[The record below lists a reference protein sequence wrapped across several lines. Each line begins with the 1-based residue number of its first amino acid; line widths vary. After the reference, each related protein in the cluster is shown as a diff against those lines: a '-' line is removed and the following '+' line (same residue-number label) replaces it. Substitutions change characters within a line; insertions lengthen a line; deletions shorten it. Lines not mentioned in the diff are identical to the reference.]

1 MKKARLDVF
10 RRAFFMQ
17 EGKNQ
22 IRENIY
28 AASSVFRCKDIDV
41 GVPASMRN
49 KVALSLTD
57 GPLLPA
63 IIRFSIP
70 LMLSNVLQVLFN
82 MSDIAVVGRFAGSEA
97 LGSVGST
104 TILVS
109 LFTGFLIGMGSGV
122 NVVTA
127 RYLGAGQ
134 HRDVSKTVHT
144 SAILLLITGIL
155 LLVFGFLFTPALLRL
170 LGTKDVL
177 LPGAIRYLRI
187 YLLGMPALAVFNFG
201 NGVLSASGDTRR
213 PLLFL
218 SIAGALN
225 VALNLL
231 FVIAFQMAEAGV
243 ALASALSQYVSAGL
257 ILLSLTHRHE
267 SIGLHRAMLKLD
279 SAKCRQVLAISIPSG
294 LQNAIFAIANLFIQ
308 AGVNTFD
315 AVVVEGNSAAAN
327 ADALIYDIMAAV
339 YLACSS
345 FMSQNYGA
353 GHRERVKRS
362 YLLCLGLSF
371 GIAAIMSAILVIF
384 GRTFLSLF
392 TKDPEVVEAGLMR
405 LRVMGC
411 SYAFSALMDCTI
423 AASRGLGRSMV
434 PTVIVI
440 LGSCVFRVIWV
451 FTVFAHFHTILSLYL
466 LYILSWTITG
476 IAELIYFIHCYRDR
490 MRIIER
496 E

>member
-1 MKKARLDVF
+1 
-10 RRAFFMQ
+10 
-17 EGKNQ
+17 
-22 IRENIY
+22 
-28 AASSVFRCKDIDV
+28 
-41 GVPASMRN
+41 MR
-49 KVALSLTD
+49 KSQSYSLTE

-63 IIRFSIP
+63 IVRFSIP

-82 MSDIAVVGRFAGSEA
+82 MSDIAVVGRFAGSQA
-97 LGSVGST
+97 LGAVGST
-104 TILVS
+104 TILVT

-127 RYLGAGQ
+127 RYLGARQ
-134 HRDVSKTVHT
+134 HQAVSKTVHT
-144 SAILLLITGIL
+144 SALLLLITGVL
-155 LLVFGFLFTPALLRL
+155 LLAFGFLFTPSMLRL

-177 LPGAIRYLRI
+177 LDGAIRYLRI
-187 YLLGMPALAVFNFG
+187 YLFGMPALAVFNFG
-201 NGVLSASGDTRR
+201 NGVLSASGDTKH

-218 SIAGALN
+218 SIAGVLN
-225 VALNLL
+225 VLLNLL
-231 FVIAFQMAEAGV
+231 FVIVFQMAEAGV
-243 ALASALSQYVSAGL
+243 ALASAVSQYVSAGL
-257 ILLSLTHRHE
+257 IVLSLARRPE
-267 SIGLHRAMLKLD
+267 SIGLHRSLLRLD
-279 SAKCRQVLAISIPSG
+279 GNKSRQILSISIPSG

-315 AVVVEGNSAAAN
+315 AVMVEGNAAAAN
-327 ADALIYDIMAAV
+327 ADALIYDVMAAV

-353 GHRERVKRS
+353 GHRERVKKS

-371 GIAAIMSAILVIF
+371 GIAAVMSAVLVIF
-384 GRTFLSLF
+384 GRNFLSLF
-392 TKDPEVVEAGLMR
+392 TKDAEVVEAGLTR
-405 LRVMGC
+405 LKVMGC

-466 LYILSWTITG
+466 LYIFSWTITG
-476 IAELIYFIHCYRDR
+476 IAELCYFIHCYREKMLVFQNKR
-490 MRIIER
+490 
-496 E
+496 

>member
-1 MKKARLDVF
+1 MRKS
-10 RRAFFMQ
+10 
-17 EGKNQ
+17 G
-22 IRENIY
+22 
-28 AASSVFRCKDIDV
+28 
-41 GVPASMRN
+41 SM
-49 KVALSLTD
+49 TE

-63 IIRFSIP
+63 IVRFSIP

-82 MSDIAVVGRFAGSEA
+82 MSDIAVVGRFAGPRA
-97 LGSVGST
+97 LGAVGST
-104 TILVS
+104 TILVT

-127 RYLGAGQ
+127 RYLGAGRHQ
-134 HRDVSKTVHT
+134 EVSRTVHT
-144 SAILLLITGIL
+144 SALLLLITGL
-155 LLVFGFLFTPALLRL
+155 LLGALGFLLTPALLGL
-170 LGTKDVL
+170 LGTKGEL
-177 LPGAIRYLRI
+177 MAGAVRYLRI
-187 YLLGMPALAVFNFG
+187 YLLGMPAMAVFNFG

-218 SIAGALN
+218 SIAGGLN

-243 ALASALSQYVSAGL
+243 ALASAVSQYVSAGL
-257 ILLSLTHRHE
+257 IVLSLARRPE
-267 SIGLHRAMLKLD
+267 AIGLHRALLRLD
-279 SAKCRQVLAISIPSG
+279 GGISRQVLSISIPSG

-315 AVVVEGNSAAAN
+315 AVVVEGNAAAAN
-327 ADALIYDIMAAV
+327 ADALVYDVMAAV

-345 FMSQNYGA
+345 FMSRNYGA
-353 GHRERVKRS
+353 GHRDRVRES

-371 GIAAIMSAILVIF
+371 GIAAVMSAGLVVF
-384 GRTFLSLF
+384 GRAFLSLF
-392 TKDPEVVEAGLMR
+392 TGDGAVVEAGLTR

-451 FTVFAHFHTILSLYL
+451 FTVFAWFQTILSLYL
-466 LYILSWTITG
+466 LYIFSWTITG
-476 IAELIYFIHCYRDR
+476 VAELVYFLHCYRER
-490 MRIIER
+490 MRVLET
-496 E
+496 

>member
-1 MKKARLDVF
+1 
-10 RRAFFMQ
+10 
-17 EGKNQ
+17 
-22 IRENIY
+22 
-28 AASSVFRCKDIDV
+28 
-41 GVPASMRN
+41 MR
-49 KVALSLTD
+49 KSQSYSLTE
-57 GPLLPA
+57 GSLLPA
-63 IIRFSIP
+63 IVRFSIP

-82 MSDIAVVGRFAGSEA
+82 MSDIAVVGRFAGSRA
-97 LGSVGST
+97 LGAVGST

-127 RYLGAGQ
+127 RYLGARQ
-134 HRDVSKTVHT
+134 HQDVIQTVHT
-144 SAILLLITGIL
+144 SAILLLITGVL
-155 LLVFGFLFTPALLRL
+155 LLVFGFLFTPPMLRL
-170 LGTKDVL
+170 LGTKDEL
-177 LPGAIRYLRI
+177 LDGAIRYLRI

-201 NGVLSASGDTRR
+201 NGVLSASGDTKR

-231 FVIAFQMAEAGV
+231 FVIVFQMAEAGV
-243 ALASALSQYVSAGL
+243 TLASAVSQYVSAGL
-257 ILLSLTHRHE
+257 IVLSLARRPE
-267 SIGLHRAMLKLD
+267 SIGLHRSLLRLD
-279 SAKCRQVLAISIPSG
+279 GNKSRQILSISIPSG

-315 AVVVEGNSAAAN
+315 AVMVEGNAAAAN
-327 ADALIYDIMAAV
+327 ADALIYDVMAAV

-353 GHRERVKRS
+353 GHRERVKKS

-371 GIAAIMSAILVIF
+371 GIAAVMSAVLVIF
-384 GRTFLSLF
+384 GRNFLSLF
-392 TKDPEVVEAGLMR
+392 TKDAEVVEAGLTR
-405 LRVMGC
+405 LKVMGC

-466 LYILSWTITG
+466 LYIFSWTITG
-476 IAELIYFIHCYRDR
+476 IAELCYFIHCYREKMLVFQNKR
-490 MRIIER
+490 
-496 E
+496 

>member
-1 MKKARLDVF
+1 
-10 RRAFFMQ
+10 
-17 EGKNQ
+17 
-22 IRENIY
+22 
-28 AASSVFRCKDIDV
+28 
-41 GVPASMRN
+41 MRN
-49 KVALSLTD
+49 SQSYSLTE
-57 GPLLPA
+57 GSLLPA
-63 IIRFSIP
+63 IVRFSIP

-82 MSDIAVVGRFAGSEA
+82 MSDIAVVGRFAGSQA
-97 LGSVGST
+97 LGAVGST

-127 RYLGAGQ
+127 RYLGARQ
-134 HRDVSKTVHT
+134 HQDVIQTVHT
-144 SAILLLITGIL
+144 SAILLLITGVL
-155 LLVFGFLFTPALLRL
+155 LLVFGFLFTPPMLRL
-170 LGTKDVL
+170 LGTKDEL
-177 LPGAIRYLRI
+177 LDGAIRYLRI

-201 NGVLSASGDTRR
+201 NGVLSASGDTKR

-231 FVIAFQMAEAGV
+231 FVIVFQMAEAGV
-243 ALASALSQYVSAGL
+243 ALASAVSQYVSASL
-257 ILLSLTHRHE
+257 IVLSLAHRTE
-267 SIGLHRAMLKLD
+267 SIGLSRAQLHLD
-279 SAKCRQVLAISIPSG
+279 RKKSRQILSISIPSG

-315 AVVVEGNSAAAN
+315 AVMVEGNAAAAN
-327 ADALIYDIMAAV
+327 ADALIYDVMAAV

-353 GHRERVKRS
+353 GHRERVKKS

-371 GIAAIMSAILVIF
+371 GIATVMSAVLVIF
-384 GRTFLSLF
+384 GRAFLSLF
-392 TKDPEVVEAGLMR
+392 TRDAEVVEAGLTR

-411 SYAFSALMDCTI
+411 SYAFSALMACTI
-423 AASRGLGRSMV
+423 AASRGLGRSAV

-466 LYILSWTITG
+466 LYIFSWTITG
-476 IAELIYFIHCYRDR
+476 IAELCYFIYCYRDK
-490 MRIIER
+490 MRR
-496 E
+496 LQS

>member
-1 MKKARLDVF
+1 
-10 RRAFFMQ
+10 
-17 EGKNQ
+17 
-22 IRENIY
+22 
-28 AASSVFRCKDIDV
+28 
-41 GVPASMRN
+41 MR
-49 KVALSLTD
+49 KSQSYSLTE

-63 IIRFSIP
+63 IVRFSIP

-82 MSDIAVVGRFAGSEA
+82 MSDIAVVGRFAGSQA
-97 LGSVGST
+97 LGAVGST
-104 TILVS
+104 TILVT

-127 RYLGAGQ
+127 RYLGARQ
-134 HRDVSKTVHT
+134 HQAVSKTVHT
-144 SAILLLITGIL
+144 SAILLLITGVL
-155 LLVFGFLFTPALLRL
+155 LLVFGFLFTPSMLRL

-177 LPGAIRYLRI
+177 LDGAIRYLRI
-187 YLLGMPALAVFNFG
+187 YLFGMPALAVFNFG
-201 NGVLSASGDTRR
+201 NGVLSASGDTKH

-218 SIAGALN
+218 SIAGVLN
-225 VALNLL
+225 VLLNLL
-231 FVIAFQMAEAGV
+231 FVIVFQMAEAGV
-243 ALASALSQYVSAGL
+243 ALASAVSQYVSAGL
-257 ILLSLTHRHE
+257 IVLSLARRPE
-267 SIGLHRAMLKLD
+267 SIGLHRSLLRLD
-279 SAKCRQVLAISIPSG
+279 GNKSRQILSISIPSG

-315 AVVVEGNSAAAN
+315 AVMVEGNAAAAN
-327 ADALIYDIMAAV
+327 ADALIYDVMAAV

-353 GHRERVKRS
+353 GHRERVKKS

-371 GIAAIMSAILVIF
+371 GIAAVMSAALVIF
-384 GRTFLSLF
+384 GRNFLSLF
-392 TKDPEVVEAGLMR
+392 TKDAEVVEAGLTR
-405 LRVMGC
+405 LKVMGC

-466 LYILSWTITG
+466 LYIFSWTITG
-476 IAELIYFIHCYRDR
+476 IAELCYFIHCYREKMLVFQNKR
-490 MRIIER
+490 
-496 E
+496 

>member
-1 MKKARLDVF
+1 
-10 RRAFFMQ
+10 
-17 EGKNQ
+17 
-22 IRENIY
+22 
-28 AASSVFRCKDIDV
+28 
-41 GVPASMRN
+41 MR
-49 KVALSLTD
+49 KSQSYSLTE

-63 IIRFSIP
+63 IVRFSIP

-82 MSDIAVVGRFAGSEA
+82 MSDIAVVGRFAGSHA
-97 LGSVGST
+97 LGAVGST
-104 TILVS
+104 AILVT

-127 RYLGAGQ
+127 RYLGARQ
-134 HRDVSKTVHT
+134 HQDVSKTVHT
-144 SAILLLITGIL
+144 SAILLLITGVL
-155 LLVFGFLFTPALLRL
+155 LLAFGFLFTPALLRL

-177 LPGAIRYLRI
+177 LDGAIRYLRI

-201 NGVLSASGDTRR
+201 NGVLSASGDTKH

-231 FVIAFQMAEAGV
+231 FVIVFQMAEAGV
-243 ALASALSQYVSAGL
+243 ALASAVSQYVSAGL
-257 ILLSLTHRHE
+257 IVLSLARRPE
-267 SIGLHRAMLKLD
+267 SIGLHRSQLRMDGRK
-279 SAKCRQVLAISIPSG
+279 SRQILSISIPSG

-315 AVVVEGNSAAAN
+315 AVMVEGNAAAAN
-327 ADALIYDIMAAV
+327 ADALIYDVMAAV

-353 GHRERVKRS
+353 GRPERVKKS

-371 GIAAIMSAILVIF
+371 GIAAVMSAVLVTF
-384 GRTFLSLF
+384 GRAFLSLF
-392 TKDPEVVEAGLMR
+392 TKDAEVVEAGLTR

-466 LYILSWTITG
+466 LYIFSWTITG
-476 IAELIYFIHCYRDR
+476 IAELVYFIHCYRDK
-490 MRIIER
+490 MRVFQNNR
-496 E
+496 ESQVSF

>member
-1 MKKARLDVF
+1 
-10 RRAFFMQ
+10 
-17 EGKNQ
+17 
-22 IRENIY
+22 
-28 AASSVFRCKDIDV
+28 
-41 GVPASMRN
+41 MR
-49 KVALSLTD
+49 KSQSYSLTE
-57 GPLLPA
+57 GSLLPA
-63 IIRFSIP
+63 IVRFSIP

-82 MSDIAVVGRFAGSEA
+82 MSDIAVVGRFAGSQA
-97 LGSVGST
+97 LGAVGST

-127 RYLGAGQ
+127 RYLGARQ
-134 HRDVSKTVHT
+134 HQDVIQTVHT
-144 SAILLLITGIL
+144 SAILLLITGVL
-155 LLVFGFLFTPALLRL
+155 LLVFGFLFTPPMLRL
-170 LGTKDVL
+170 LGTKDEL
-177 LPGAIRYLRI
+177 LDGAIRYLRI

-201 NGVLSASGDTRR
+201 NGVLSASGDTKR

-231 FVIAFQMAEAGV
+231 FVIVFQMAEAGV
-243 ALASALSQYVSAGL
+243 ALASAVSQYVSASL
-257 ILLSLTHRHE
+257 IVLSLAHRTE
-267 SIGLHRAMLKLD
+267 SIGLSRAQLHLD
-279 SAKCRQVLAISIPSG
+279 RKKSRQILSISISSG

-315 AVVVEGNSAAAN
+315 AVMVEGNAVAAN
-327 ADALIYDIMAAV
+327 ADALIYDVMAAV

-353 GHRERVKRS
+353 GHRERVKKS

-371 GIAAIMSAILVIF
+371 GIAAVMSAVLVIF
-384 GRTFLSLF
+384 GRAFLSLF
-392 TKDPEVVEAGLMR
+392 TRDAEVVEAGLTR

-423 AASRGLGRSMV
+423 AASRGLGRSAV

-466 LYILSWTITG
+466 LYIFSWTITG
-476 IAELIYFIHCYRDR
+476 IAELCYFIYCYRDK
-490 MRIIER
+490 MRR
-496 E
+496 LQS

>member
-1 MKKARLDVF
+1 
-10 RRAFFMQ
+10 
-17 EGKNQ
+17 
-22 IRENIY
+22 
-28 AASSVFRCKDIDV
+28 
-41 GVPASMRN
+41 MR
-49 KVALSLTD
+49 KSQSYSLTE
-57 GPLLPA
+57 GSLLPA
-63 IIRFSIP
+63 IVRFSIP

-82 MSDIAVVGRFAGSEA
+82 MSDIAVVGRFAGSQA
-97 LGSVGST
+97 LGAVGST

-127 RYLGAGQ
+127 RYLGARQ
-134 HRDVSKTVHT
+134 HQDVIQTVHT
-144 SAILLLITGIL
+144 SAILLLITGVL
-155 LLVFGFLFTPALLRL
+155 LLVFGFLFTPPMLRL
-170 LGTKDVL
+170 LGTKDEL
-177 LPGAIRYLRI
+177 LDGAIRYLRI

-201 NGVLSASGDTRR
+201 NGVLSASGDTKR

-231 FVIAFQMAEAGV
+231 FVIVFQMAEAGV
-243 ALASALSQYVSAGL
+243 ALASAVSQYVSASL
-257 ILLSLTHRHE
+257 IVLSLAHRTE
-267 SIGLHRAMLKLD
+267 SIGLSRAQLHLD
-279 SAKCRQVLAISIPSG
+279 RKKSRQILSISIPSG

-315 AVVVEGNSAAAN
+315 AVMVEGNAAAAN
-327 ADALIYDIMAAV
+327 ADALIYDVMAAV

-353 GHRERVKRS
+353 GNRERVKKS

-371 GIAAIMSAILVIF
+371 GIAAVMSAVLVIF
-384 GRTFLSLF
+384 GRAFLSLF
-392 TKDPEVVEAGLMR
+392 TRDAEVVEAGLTR

-423 AASRGLGRSMV
+423 AASRGLGRSAV

-466 LYILSWTITG
+466 LYIFSWTITG
-476 IAELIYFIHCYRDR
+476 IAELCYFIYCYRDK
-490 MRIIER
+490 MRR
-496 E
+496 LQS

>member
-1 MKKARLDVF
+1 
-10 RRAFFMQ
+10 
-17 EGKNQ
+17 
-22 IRENIY
+22 
-28 AASSVFRCKDIDV
+28 
-41 GVPASMRN
+41 MR
-49 KVALSLTD
+49 KSQSYSLTE

-63 IIRFSIP
+63 IVRFSIP

-82 MSDIAVVGRFAGSEA
+82 MSDIAVVGRFAGSQA
-97 LGSVGST
+97 LGAVGST
-104 TILVS
+104 TILVT

-127 RYLGAGQ
+127 RYLGARQ
-134 HRDVSKTVHT
+134 HQAVSKTVHT
-144 SAILLLITGIL
+144 SAILLLITGVL
-155 LLVFGFLFTPALLRL
+155 LLAFGFLFTPSMLRL

-177 LPGAIRYLRI
+177 LDGAIRYLRI
-187 YLLGMPALAVFNFG
+187 YLFGMPALAVFNFG
-201 NGVLSASGDTRR
+201 NGVLSASGDTKH

-218 SIAGALN
+218 SIAGVLN
-225 VALNLL
+225 VLLNLL
-231 FVIAFQMAEAGV
+231 FVIVFQMAEAGV
-243 ALASALSQYVSAGL
+243 ALASAVSQYVSAGL
-257 ILLSLTHRHE
+257 IVLSLARRPE
-267 SIGLHRAMLKLD
+267 SIGLHRSLLRLD
-279 SAKCRQVLAISIPSG
+279 GNKSRQILSISIPSG

-315 AVVVEGNSAAAN
+315 AVMVEGNAAAAN
-327 ADALIYDIMAAV
+327 ADALIYDVMAAV

-353 GHRERVKRS
+353 GHRERVKKS

-371 GIAAIMSAILVIF
+371 GIAAVMSAVLVIF
-384 GRTFLSLF
+384 GRNFLSLF
-392 TKDPEVVEAGLMR
+392 TKDAEVVEAGLTR
-405 LRVMGC
+405 LKVMGC

-466 LYILSWTITG
+466 LYIFSWTITG
-476 IAELIYFIHCYRDR
+476 IAELCYFIHCYREKMQVFQNKR
-490 MRIIER
+490 
-496 E
+496 

>member
-1 MKKARLDVF
+1 
-10 RRAFFMQ
+10 
-17 EGKNQ
+17 
-22 IRENIY
+22 
-28 AASSVFRCKDIDV
+28 
-41 GVPASMRN
+41 MR
-49 KVALSLTD
+49 KSQSYSLTE

-63 IIRFSIP
+63 IVRFSIP

-82 MSDIAVVGRFAGSEA
+82 MSDIAVVGRFAGSQA
-97 LGSVGST
+97 LGAVGST
-104 TILVS
+104 TILVT

-127 RYLGAGQ
+127 RYLGARQ
-134 HRDVSKTVHT
+134 HQAVSKTVHT
-144 SAILLLITGIL
+144 SAILLLITGVL
-155 LLVFGFLFTPALLRL
+155 LLAFGFLFTPSMLRL

-177 LPGAIRYLRI
+177 LDGAIRYLRI
-187 YLLGMPALAVFNFG
+187 YLFGMPALAVFNFG
-201 NGVLSASGDTRR
+201 NGVLSASGDTKH

-218 SIAGALN
+218 SIAGVLN
-225 VALNLL
+225 VLLNLL
-231 FVIAFQMAEAGV
+231 FVIVFQMAEAGV
-243 ALASALSQYVSAGL
+243 ALASAVSQYVSAGL
-257 ILLSLTHRHE
+257 IVLSLARRPE
-267 SIGLHRAMLKLD
+267 SIGLHRSLLRLD
-279 SAKCRQVLAISIPSG
+279 GNKSRQILSISIPSG

-315 AVVVEGNSAAAN
+315 AVMVEGNAAAAN
-327 ADALIYDIMAAV
+327 ADALIYDVMAAV

-353 GHRERVKRS
+353 GHRERVKKS

-371 GIAAIMSAILVIF
+371 GIAAVMSAVLVIF
-384 GRTFLSLF
+384 GRNFLSLF
-392 TKDPEVVEAGLMR
+392 TKDAEVVEAGLTR
-405 LRVMGC
+405 LKVMGC

-466 LYILSWTITG
+466 LYIFSWTISLLPTLQ
-476 IAELIYFIHCYRDR
+476 ALSLWTIYRR
-490 MRIIER
+490 RLQ
-496 E
+496 

>member
-1 MKKARLDVF
+1 
-10 RRAFFMQ
+10 
-17 EGKNQ
+17 
-22 IRENIY
+22 
-28 AASSVFRCKDIDV
+28 
-41 GVPASMRN
+41 MR
-49 KVALSLTD
+49 KFQSYSLTE
-57 GPLLPA
+57 GSLLPA
-63 IIRFSIP
+63 IVRFSIP

-82 MSDIAVVGRFAGSEA
+82 MSDIAVVGRFAGSQA
-97 LGSVGST
+97 LGAVGST

-127 RYLGAGQ
+127 RYLGARQ
-134 HRDVSKTVHT
+134 HQDVIQTVHT
-144 SAILLLITGIL
+144 SAILLLITGVL
-155 LLVFGFLFTPALLRL
+155 LLVFGFLFTPPMLRL
-170 LGTKDVL
+170 LGTKDEL
-177 LPGAIRYLRI
+177 LDGAIRYLRI

-201 NGVLSASGDTRR
+201 NGVLSASGDTKR

-231 FVIAFQMAEAGV
+231 FVIVFQMAEAGV
-243 ALASALSQYVSAGL
+243 ALASAVSQYVSASL
-257 ILLSLTHRHE
+257 IVLSLAHRTE
-267 SIGLHRAMLKLD
+267 SIGLSRAQLHLD
-279 SAKCRQVLAISIPSG
+279 RKKSRQILSISIPSG

-315 AVVVEGNSAAAN
+315 AVMVEGNAAAAN
-327 ADALIYDIMAAV
+327 ADALIYDVMAAV

-353 GHRERVKRS
+353 GHRERVKKS

-371 GIAAIMSAILVIF
+371 GIAAVMSAVLVIF
-384 GRTFLSLF
+384 GRAFLSLF
-392 TKDPEVVEAGLMR
+392 TRDAEVVEAGLTR
-405 LRVMGC
+405 LKVMGC

-423 AASRGLGRSMV
+423 AASRGLGRSAV

-466 LYILSWTITG
+466 LYIFSWTITG
-476 IAELIYFIHCYRDR
+476 IAELCYFIYCYRDK
-490 MRIIER
+490 MRR
-496 E
+496 LQS

>member
-1 MKKARLDVF
+1 
-10 RRAFFMQ
+10 
-17 EGKNQ
+17 
-22 IRENIY
+22 
-28 AASSVFRCKDIDV
+28 
-41 GVPASMRN
+41 MR
-49 KVALSLTD
+49 KSQSYSLTE
-57 GPLLPA
+57 GSLLPA
-63 IIRFSIP
+63 IVRFSIP

-82 MSDIAVVGRFAGSEA
+82 MSDIAVVGRFAGSQA
-97 LGSVGST
+97 LGAVGST

-127 RYLGAGQ
+127 RYLGARQ
-134 HRDVSKTVHT
+134 HQDVIQTVHT
-144 SAILLLITGIL
+144 SAILLLITGVL
-155 LLVFGFLFTPALLRL
+155 LLVFGFLFTPPMLRL
-170 LGTKDVL
+170 LGTKDEL
-177 LPGAIRYLRI
+177 LDGAIRYLRI

-201 NGVLSASGDTRR
+201 NGVLSASGDTKR

-218 SIAGALN
+218 FIAGALN

-231 FVIAFQMAEAGV
+231 FVIVFQMAEAGV
-243 ALASALSQYVSAGL
+243 ALASAVSQYVSASL
-257 ILLSLTHRHE
+257 IVLSLAHRTE
-267 SIGLHRAMLKLD
+267 SIGLSRAQLHLD
-279 SAKCRQVLAISIPSG
+279 RKKSRQILSISIPSG

-315 AVVVEGNSAAAN
+315 AVMVEGNAAAAN
-327 ADALIYDIMAAV
+327 ADALIYDVMAAV

-353 GHRERVKRS
+353 GNRERVKKS

-371 GIAAIMSAILVIF
+371 GIAAVMSAVLVIF
-384 GRTFLSLF
+384 GRAFLSLF
-392 TKDPEVVEAGLMR
+392 TRDAEVVEAGLTR

-423 AASRGLGRSMV
+423 AASRGLGRSAV

-466 LYILSWTITG
+466 LYIFSWTITG
-476 IAELIYFIHCYRDR
+476 IAELCYFIYCYRDK
-490 MRIIER
+490 MRR
-496 E
+496 LQS

>member
-1 MKKARLDVF
+1 
-10 RRAFFMQ
+10 
-17 EGKNQ
+17 
-22 IRENIY
+22 
-28 AASSVFRCKDIDV
+28 
-41 GVPASMRN
+41 MR
-49 KVALSLTD
+49 KSQSYSLTE

-63 IIRFSIP
+63 IVRFSIP

-82 MSDIAVVGRFAGSEA
+82 MSDIAVVGRFAGSQA
-97 LGSVGST
+97 LGAVGST
-104 TILVS
+104 TILVT

-127 RYLGAGQ
+127 QYIGAKR
-134 HRDVSKTVHT
+134 HEDVSKTVHT
-144 SAILLLITGIL
+144 SAILLLITGVL
-155 LLVFGFLFTPALLRL
+155 LLAFGFLLTPALLRL

-177 LPGAIRYLRI
+177 LDGAIRYLRI

-201 NGVLSASGDTRR
+201 NGVLSASGDTKH

-231 FVIAFQMAEAGV
+231 FVIVFQMAEAGV

-257 ILLSLTHRHE
+257 IVLSLARRSE
-267 SIGLHRAMLKLD
+267 SIGLHRSLLRLD
-279 SAKCRQVLAISIPSG
+279 IRKCRQILYISIPSG
-294 LQNAIFAIANLFIQ
+294 MQNAIFAIANLFIQ

-315 AVVVEGNSAAAN
+315 AIMVEGNAAAAN
-327 ADALIYDIMAAV
+327 ADALIYDVMAAV

-353 GHRERVKRS
+353 GHRERVKKS

-371 GIAAIMSAILVIF
+371 GIAAVMSAVLVIF
-384 GRTFLSLF
+384 GRSFLSLF
-392 TKDPEVVEAGLMR
+392 TKDAEVVEAGLTR

-451 FTVFAHFHTILSLYL
+451 FTVFAYFHTILSLYL
-466 LYILSWTITG
+466 LYIFSWTITG
-476 IAELIYFIHCYRDR
+476 IAELIYFIHCYREKMQVCQLYR
-490 MRIIER
+490 SK
-496 E
+496 

>member
-1 MKKARLDVF
+1 
-10 RRAFFMQ
+10 
-17 EGKNQ
+17 
-22 IRENIY
+22 
-28 AASSVFRCKDIDV
+28 
-41 GVPASMRN
+41 MR
-49 KVALSLTD
+49 KSQSYSLTE
-57 GPLLPA
+57 GSLLPA
-63 IIRFSIP
+63 IVRFSIP

-82 MSDIAVVGRFAGSEA
+82 MSDIAVVGRFAGSQA
-97 LGSVGST
+97 LGAVGST

-127 RYLGAGQ
+127 RYLGARQ
-134 HRDVSKTVHT
+134 HQDVIQTVHT
-144 SAILLLITGIL
+144 SAILLLITGVL
-155 LLVFGFLFTPALLRL
+155 LLVFGFLFTPPMLRL
-170 LGTKDVL
+170 LGTKDEL
-177 LPGAIRYLRI
+177 LDGAIRYLRI

-201 NGVLSASGDTRR
+201 N

-231 FVIAFQMAEAGV
+231 FVIVFQMAEAGV
-243 ALASALSQYVSAGL
+243 ALASAVSQYVSAGL
-257 ILLSLTHRHE
+257 IVLSLARRPE
-267 SIGLHRAMLKLD
+267 SIGLHRSLLRLD
-279 SAKCRQVLAISIPSG
+279 GNKSRQILSISIPSG

-315 AVVVEGNSAAAN
+315 AVMVEGNAAAAN
-327 ADALIYDIMAAV
+327 ADALIYDVMAAV

-353 GHRERVKRS
+353 GHRERVKKS

-371 GIAAIMSAILVIF
+371 GIAAVMSAALVIF
-384 GRTFLSLF
+384 GRNFLSLF
-392 TKDPEVVEAGLMR
+392 TKDAEVVEAGLTR
-405 LRVMGC
+405 LKVMGC

-423 AASRGLGRSMV
+423 SASRGLGRSMV

-466 LYILSWTITG
+466 LYIFSWTITG
-476 IAELIYFIHCYRDR
+476 IAELCYFIHCYREKMQVFQNKR
-490 MRIIER
+490 
-496 E
+496 

>member
-1 MKKARLDVF
+1 MHESRSF
-10 RRAFFMQ
+10 
-17 EGKNQ
+17 
-22 IRENIY
+22 
-28 AASSVFRCKDIDV
+28 
-41 GVPASMRN
+41 
-49 KVALSLTD
+49 SLTD
-57 GPLLPA
+57 GPMLPA
-63 IIRFSIP
+63 IVRFSIP

-82 MSDIAVVGRFAGSEA
+82 MSDIAVVGRFAGARA
-97 LGSVGST
+97 LGAVGST
-104 TILVS
+104 AILVT

-134 HRDVSKTVHT
+134 HREVSRTVHT
-144 SAILLLITGIL
+144 AALLLLITGVL
-155 LLVFGFLFTPALLRL
+155 LLAFGFLFTPSLLRL

-177 LPGAIRYLRI
+177 LDGAVRYLRI

-201 NGVLSASGDTRR
+201 NGVLSASGDTRH
-213 PLLFL
+213 PLIFLF
-218 SIAGALN
+218 IAGALN
-225 VALNLL
+225 VILNLL
-231 FVIAFQMAEAGV
+231 FVIVFRMAEAGV
-243 ALASALSQYVSAGL
+243 ALASVLSQYVSAGL
-257 ILLSLTHRHE
+257 IVLSLAHRHE
-267 SIGLHRAMLKLD
+267 SIGLHRALLKLD
-279 SAKCRQVLAISIPSG
+279 AAKSRQLLAISIPSG

-315 AVVVEGNSAAAN
+315 AVVVEGNAAAAN
-327 ADALIYDIMAAV
+327 ADALVYDVMAAV

-353 GHRERVKRS
+353 RQRERVKKS

-371 GIAAIMSAILVIF
+371 GIAALMSAALVIF
-384 GRTFLSLF
+384 GRSFLSLF
-392 TKDPEVVEAGLMR
+392 TKDAAVAEAGLTR

-423 AASRGLGRSMV
+423 AASRGLGRSLL

-451 FTVFAHFHTILSLYL
+451 YTVFAHFHTILSLYL
-466 LYILSWTITG
+466 LYIFSWTITG

-490 MRIIER
+490 MQAIS
-496 E
+496 

>member
-1 MKKARLDVF
+1 
-10 RRAFFMQ
+10 
-17 EGKNQ
+17 
-22 IRENIY
+22 
-28 AASSVFRCKDIDV
+28 
-41 GVPASMRN
+41 MR
-49 KVALSLTD
+49 KSQSYSLTE
-57 GPLLPA
+57 GSLLPA
-63 IIRFSIP
+63 IVRFSIP

-82 MSDIAVVGRFAGSEA
+82 MSDIAVVGRFAGSQA
-97 LGSVGST
+97 LGAVGST

-127 RYLGAGQ
+127 RYLGARQ
-134 HRDVSKTVHT
+134 HQDVIQTVHT
-144 SAILLLITGIL
+144 SAILLLITGVL
-155 LLVFGFLFTPALLRL
+155 LLFFGFLFTPPMLRL
-170 LGTKDVL
+170 LGTKDEL
-177 LPGAIRYLRI
+177 LDGAIRYLRI

-201 NGVLSASGDTRR
+201 NGVLSASGDTKR

-231 FVIAFQMAEAGV
+231 FVIVFQMAEAGV
-243 ALASALSQYVSAGL
+243 ALASAVSQYVSASL
-257 ILLSLTHRHE
+257 IVLSLAHRTE
-267 SIGLHRAMLKLD
+267 SIGLSRAQLHLD
-279 SAKCRQVLAISIPSG
+279 RKKSRQILSISIPSG

-315 AVVVEGNSAAAN
+315 AVMVEGNAAAAN
-327 ADALIYDIMAAV
+327 ADALIYDVMAAV

-353 GHRERVKRS
+353 GNRERVKKS

-371 GIAAIMSAILVIF
+371 GIAAVMSAVLVIF
-384 GRTFLSLF
+384 GRNFLSLF
-392 TKDPEVVEAGLMR
+392 TKDAEVVEAGLTR

-423 AASRGLGRSMV
+423 AASRGLGRSAV

-466 LYILSWTITG
+466 LYIFSWAITG
-476 IAELIYFIHCYRDR
+476 IAELCYFIYCYRDK
-490 MRIIER
+490 MRR
-496 E
+496 LQS